1 MKYRFFNQAM
11 LTVVA
16 FSILSCSSGK
26 KGNEETGTAA
36 DTNPEIKE
44 VFTVPV
50 EAAIVKKSIVEA
62 SIPFTGILKPISSV
76 DIVSEVSG
84 KVKNINKNLGQSVS
98 REDELAIID
107 DEIPYYQFRQ
117 ALSQKLSAENNLKIA
132 KLNLESDE
140 LLFNNEDISKIAYE
154 NSNLAVKNSEANLLA
169 AVANLSLMERNY
181 NNTRIKSPI
190 TGILSRK
197 YIELGT
203 MVNPGMVLYRV
214 IDFTTLKVEIGISQD
229 LINNAKVGSKA
240 NITISALGNETFQ
253 GEVRYLS
260 PEADEI
266 TGTYKIEIHLA
277 NTSDMKIRAGMT
289 AKVDLMITE
298 LKKQLT
304 ISSDVIVSK
313 NGDFYVYKIEGNI
326 AKLTKIETGHTFGS
340 QTVVFSGLKEGE
352 MIVVTGM
359 KNLGEN
365 TRVYLENVDE

>member
-1 MKYRFFNQAM
+1 MKYRLIKKTM
-11 LTVVA
+11 LSALILLVV
-16 FSILSCSSGK
+16 SCGGYK
-26 KGNEETGTAA
+26 KSNEETTTET
-36 DTNPEIKE
+36 DTNPNIKE
-44 VFTVPV
+44 ILTVPV
-50 EAAIVKKSIVEA
+50 EAAIVKKSIIEA
-62 SIPFTGILKPISSV
+62 SIPFTGILKPIRSV

-84 KVKNINKNLGQSVS
+84 KVKKKNKNLGQSVS
-98 REDELAIID
+98 TEDELAIID

-140 LLFNNEDISKIAYE
+140 LLFTNEDISKIAYE

-190 TGILSRK
+190 TGIISRD

-203 MVNPGMVLYRV
+203 MVNPGMILYRV
-214 IDFTTLKVEIGISQD
+214 IDYNTLKIEIGISQD
-229 LINNAKVGSKA
+229 LINNAKVGSRA
-240 NITISALGNETFQ
+240 NITISALDDEIFEGK
-253 GEVRYLS
+253 VKYVS
-260 PEADEI
+260 PQADEI
-266 TGTYKIEIHLA
+266 TGTYKIEIQLS
-277 NTSDMKIRAGMT
+277 NTDDRKIRAGMT

-313 NGDFYVYKIEGNI
+313 NGDFYVYKIDENI

-340 QTVVFSGLKEGE
+340 KTVVYSGLDDGE

-365 TRVYLENVDE
+365 THVYLENVEK

>member
-1 MKYRFFNQAM
+1 MKYRLLNKAT
-11 LTVVA
+11 LTA
-16 FSILSCSSGK
+16 LSILLVSCGGNK
-26 KGNEETGTAA
+26 KSNEETTTTTDAIS
-36 DTNPEIKE
+36 EIKE
-44 VFTVPV
+44 IFTVPV
-50 EAAIVKKSIVEA
+50 EAAIVKKSIIEA

-84 KVKNINKNLGQSVS
+84 KVEKINIKLGQPVS
-98 REDELAIID
+98 RENELAIID

-190 TGILSRK
+190 TGFISRD

-214 IDFTTLKVEIGISQD
+214 IDFNTLKVEIGISQD
-229 LINNAKVGSKA
+229 LINNAKVGSRA
-240 NITISALGNETFQ
+240 NITISALDNERFE
-253 GEVRYLS
+253 GEVRYVS
-260 PEADEI
+260 PQADEI
-266 TGTYKIEIHLA
+266 TGTYKIEIHLSNSA
-277 NTSDMKIRAGMT
+277 DKKIRAGMT
-289 AKVDLMITE
+289 ARVDLMITD

-304 ISSDVIVSK
+304 IPSDVIVSK
-313 NGDFYVYKIEGNI
+313 NGDLYVYKIEEKF
-326 AKLTKIETGHTFGS
+326 AKLTKIETGQTFGL
-340 QTVVFSGLKEGE
+340 QTIVYSGIVEGD
-352 MIVVTGM
+352 MIVITGM

-365 TRVYLENVDE
+365 TRVYLENVEK